1 MHARIALSNSRSRQ
15 RGVVA
20 IMVGLSMVAMVGFAG
35 LAIDGGRLY
44 VNKTELQNASDAC
57 ALAASFELTGSP
69 TIPLANFPIAEDA
82 GKLVATRNR
91 VGFQGAAID
100 VGDVTVEFGTTLAG
114 AFAGAG
120 GATADSKY
128 VRCTIQ
134 ETGIGPWFM
143 QVLGFGDQTVRAAAT
158 ASLVPSQ
165 NNCIAIPIGMC
176 SAGSAT
182 SSPPYGLQNGQWFG
196 SGFSN
201 NDSITGSFNWIDFSP
216 PAGGASELRDLL
228 LGTGACT
235 IATGSQVGN
244 PGAIQSIRNA
254 WNTRFGI
261 YHPSMS
267 SSGPGSAVPDRSG
280 YAYRALNW
288 PSQANAL
295 DNFMATR
302 RPANQPYGTSV
313 DNGNTI
319 TGLDVKPNGSTVLQP
334 AALATQGA
342 DRRLAIVP
350 IIDCAGLQ
358 SSQTVPVLDWACVF
372 MLHPMDNDNSL
383 TIFLE
388 YHGLTTQPGSPC
400 PAVGGV
406 GNSASTGPLVPGL
419 VQ

>member
-1 MHARIALSNSRSRQ
+1 MRTRVAFSCRRSRQ
-15 RGVVA
+15 RGAVA
-20 IMVGLSMVAMVGFAG
+20 IIVGLTMVVMVGFAG

-91 VGFQGAAID
+91 VGFQGDDIAE
-100 VGDVTVEFGTTLAG
+100 GDVTVEFGTTLSG
-114 AFAGAG
+114 AFVDAGS
-120 GATADSKY
+120 ATADSRF

-134 ETGIGPWFM
+134 ETGIAPWFM
-143 QVLGFGDQTVRAAAT
+143 QVLGFGDQIVRAAAT

-201 NDSITGSFNWIDFSP
+201 DDSITGSFNWIDFSP

-280 YAYRALNW
+280 YAYRELNW
-288 PSQANAL
+288 PTRANAL
-295 DNFMATR
+295 DDFIANK
-302 RPANQPYGTSV
+302 RPTNTPYGTSV
-313 DNGNTI
+313 ADGNTI

-342 DRRLAIVP
+342 ERRMAIVP
-350 IIDCAGLQ
+350 IIDCTGLQ
-358 SSQTVPVLDWACVF
+358 SSQTVPVLDWGCVF

-388 YHGLTTQPGSPC
+388 YHGLTSQPGSPC

>member
-1 MHARIALSNSRSRQ
+1 MSITGRRSGQ
-15 RGVVA
+15 RGAVA
-20 IMVGLSMVAMVGFAG
+20 IIVGLTMVAIVGFAG

-57 ALAASFELTGSP
+57 ALAASFELTGAP
-69 TIPLANFPIAEDA
+69 NIALANFPIAEDA
-82 GKLVATRNR
+82 GQLVASRNR

-100 VGDVTVEFGTTLAG
+100 AGDVSVEFGTTLTGGFVGAG
-114 AFAGAG
+114 A
-120 GATADSKY
+120 ATADAKY

-134 ETGIGPWFM
+134 ETGITPWFM
-143 QVLGFGDQTVRAAAT
+143 QVLGFGDQTVRALAT

-176 SAGSAT
+176 SAGSAAA
-182 SSPPYGLQNGQWFG
+182 SPPYGLQRGQWFG

-201 NDSITGSFNWIDFSP
+201 SDSLTGSFNWIDFSP

-228 LGTGACT
+228 LGSGACT

-244 PGAIQSIRNA
+244 PGAIQSIRRA

-267 SSGPGSAVPDRSG
+267 SSGPGAAVPDRSG

-295 DNFMATR
+295 TDFIANR
-302 RPANQPYGTSV
+302 RSANAPYGSPGV
-313 DNGNTI
+313 VSGNTL
-319 TGLDVKPNGSTVLQP
+319 TGLDVGPNGSTVLQP
-334 AALATQGA
+334 PALATQGA
-342 DRRLAIVP
+342 ERRLAIVP
-350 IIDCAGLQ
+350 IIDCAGLV

-388 YHGLTTQPGSPC
+388 YHGLTSAPGSPC

>member
-1 MHARIALSNSRSRQ
+1 MQARSTFSQRRTRQ

-69 TIPLANFPIAEDA
+69 TIPLANFPIAQDA
-82 GKLVATRNR
+82 GRLVATRNR

-114 AFAGAG
+114 GFVSAGS
-120 GATADSKY
+120 ATADSRY

-134 ETGIGPWFM
+134 ETGITPWLM

-165 NNCIAIPIGMC
+165 SNCIAIPIGMC

-182 SSPPYGLQNGQWFG
+182 STPPYGLQNGQWFG

-201 NDSITGSFNWIDFSP
+201 EDSITGSFNWIDFSP

-244 PGAIQSIRNA
+244 PGAITSIRNA

-261 YHPSMS
+261 YHPSMP
-267 SSGPGSAVPDRSG
+267 SSGPGAAVPDRSG

-295 DNFMATR
+295 DDFIATR
-302 RPANQPYGTSV
+302 RPGNAAYGANV
-313 DNGNTI
+313 AAGNTL

-342 DRRLAIVP
+342 ERRLAIVP
-350 IIDCAGLQ
+350 IIDCAGLV
-358 SSQTVPVLDWACVF
+358 SSQTVPVLDWGCVF
-372 MLHPMDNDNSL
+372 MLHPMDTDPAL